1 MVPASTLSLP
11 GPLSGRLIRLE
22 PLAAAHEPEL
32 RAAADVPAIF
42 EFTSSSA
49 HGEACAQYVAARLD
63 EQAAGR
69 ALPFAVRQ
77 LSSGAVVGF
86 TQLKE
91 WQPAHRRAV
100 VGSWYTPR
108 VWRQGINLEAKLLLL
123 DLAFGRAGCLRVEFR
138 THSGN
143 LRSRAALERLGAS
156 FEGVLR
162 AHQLTRA
169 GERRDSAVYSIL
181 AEEWPRLRAALLARL
196 QWKDGGRD
204 DTGHRDFL

>member
-1 MVPASTLSLP
+1 
-11 GPLSGRLIRLE
+11 LE

-32 RAAADVPAIF
+32 RAAADAPEIF
-42 EFTSSSA
+42 QFTSSSA
-49 HGEACAQYVAARLD
+49 HGEACARYLAERLQ

-69 ALPFAVRQ
+69 ARPFAVRR
-77 LSSGAVVGF
+77 LSSGEVVGF

-91 WQPAHRRAV
+91 WHPAHRRAV

-108 VWRQGINLEAKLLLL
+108 VWRQGVNPEAKLLLL
-123 DLAFGRAGCLRVEFR
+123 DFAFGPVGCLRVEFR
-138 THSGN
+138 THSAN
-143 LRSRAALERLGAS
+143 LRSRAALEKLGAVC
-156 FEGVLR
+156 EGVLR

-204 DTGHRDFL
+204 HPGH